1 MGAGRWLVSGVG
13 YRLEESL
20 EYSSLRIEC
29 WGRDVVLRA
38 LNANG
43 RALLAPLSEAC
54 PAQVTCLRD
63 GDTLHWRFPQEES
76 QADEW
81 RRLHGLSSLE
91 ALRRVLGTLGDAEEP
106 ALLGGLFSF
115 DLAEQFEPL
124 PAPAEPARHCPDYL
138 FLVPELLLD
147 IDHLARRTSLQAFVH
162 DPAGHDRLAASL
174 RQCADEFHGAVEE
187 ASESPV
193 AGVRAGNYQVDLDD
207 ASFARQVER
216 LQAHVRA
223 GDVFQI
229 VPSRSFSMPCADPWR
244 AYRQLC
250 LRNPSPYRFFLDAGD
265 FCLFGASPESAL
277 KYDAESREVEL
288 YPIAGTRPRGRDAR
302 GAIDAELDNRLEAEL
317 RLDAK
322 EIAEHM
328 MLVDLARNDL
338 ARVCRSGTRQ
348 VRDML
353 KVDRYSHV
361 MHLVSRVAGELHGE
375 LDALHAYRACLNM
388 GTLVGAPKVRAM
400 QLLRQYEDGYR
411 GSYGGAIG
419 ILDSAGNLDTSIV
432 IRSAEVREGIARV
445 RAGAGVVLDSDPR
458 LEAEETRN
466 TWARGRLPVL
476 GVCLGHQA
484 LALAAG
490 GAVGEARK
498 PLHGKSTSLRFDQHH
513 PLFDGI
519 ADLRVARYHSLVVSR
534 LPEGFD
540 CLADADG
547 EIMAM
552 ADPRNR
558 QLGLQ
563 FHPES
568 ILTTHGQRLLEN
580 ALLWCG
586 ALAVRERLRA

>member
-1 MGAGRWLVSGVG
+1 M
-13 YRLEESL
+13 
-20 EYSSLRIEC
+20 
-29 WGRDVVLRA
+29 
-38 LNANG
+38 
-43 RALLAPLSEAC
+43 
-54 PAQVTCLRD
+54 
-63 GDTLHWRFPQEES
+63 
-76 QADEW
+76 
-81 RRLHGLSSLE
+81 
-91 ALRRVLGTLGDAEEP
+91 
-106 ALLGGLFSF
+106 
-115 DLAEQFEPL
+115 
-124 PAPAEPARHCPDYL
+124 
-138 FLVPELLLD
+138 
-147 IDHLARRTSLQAFVH
+147 
-162 DPAGHDRLAASL
+162 
-174 RQCADEFHGAVEE
+174 
-187 ASESPV
+187 
-193 AGVRAGNYQVDLDD
+193 
-207 ASFARQVER
+207 
-216 LQAHVRA
+216 
-223 GDVFQI
+223 
-229 VPSRSFSMPCADPWR
+229 
-244 AYRQLC
+244 
-250 LRNPSPYRFFLDAGD
+250 
-265 FCLFGASPESAL
+265 

-466 TWARGRLPVL
+466 KALAVLTAVAAAEREGESAMRITLLDNFDSFTYNLVEQFCLLGAEVRVMRNDTPLPTIQAALLADGCELLVLSPGPGRPEDAGCMLELLAWARGRLPVL

-498 PLHGKSTSLRFDQHH
+498 PLHGKSTSLRFDQRH

>member
-1 MGAGRWLVSGVG
+1 MSGVG

-20 EYSSLRIEC
+20 EYRTLVPEALSIWRMAGANRMLFDCFDVDSKAARRSVAILSSCLRIEC

-38 LNANG
+38 LNSNG

-76 QADEW
+76 HADEW

-91 ALRRVLGTLGDAEEP
+91 ALRRVLGTLGDAEGP

-187 ASESPV
+187 VSESPV

-302 GAIDAELDNRLEAEL
+302 APSMRNWT
-317 RLDAK
+317 
-322 EIAEHM
+322 IAWK
-328 MLVDLARNDL
+328 
-338 ARVCRSGTRQ
+338 RSCAWTPR
-348 VRDML
+348 
-353 KVDRYSHV
+353 
-361 MHLVSRVAGELHGE
+361 
-375 LDALHAYRACLNM
+375 
-388 GTLVGAPKVRAM
+388 
-400 QLLRQYEDGYR
+400 
-411 GSYGGAIG
+411 
-419 ILDSAGNLDTSIV
+419 
-432 IRSAEVREGIARV
+432 RS
-445 RAGAGVVLDSDPR
+445 P
-458 LEAEETRN
+458 
-466 TWARGRLPVL
+466 
-476 GVCLGHQA
+476 
-484 LALAAG
+484 
-490 GAVGEARK
+490 
-498 PLHGKSTSLRFDQHH
+498 ST
-513 PLFDGI
+513 
-519 ADLRVARYHSLVVSR
+519 
-534 LPEGFD
+534 
-540 CLADADG
+540 
-547 EIMAM
+547 
-552 ADPRNR
+552 
-558 QLGLQ
+558 
-563 FHPES
+563 
-568 ILTTHGQRLLEN
+568 
-580 ALLWCG
+580 
-586 ALAVRERLRA
+586 